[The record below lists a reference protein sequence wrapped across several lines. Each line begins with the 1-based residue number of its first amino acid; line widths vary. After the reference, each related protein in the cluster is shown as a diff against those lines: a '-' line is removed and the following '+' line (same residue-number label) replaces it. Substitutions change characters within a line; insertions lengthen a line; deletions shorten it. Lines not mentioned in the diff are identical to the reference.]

1 MVFLCA
7 LQGQQIRS
15 ISPGQQWPGFSFA
28 LYLLRVQGF
37 CFALLQYN
45 PIQAFTARFASS
57 MQLYRQRHKTAH
69 KALQVFF
76 LLFDPF
82 NRSRYQTDTSGYNAT
97 CSTLERITA
106 PCASSVYPNTT
117 ATPGRCTAQRRPP
130 IIIRYIM
137 VQRRAPVVDPCQTV
151 QHIAD
156 HASPAACN
164 LAPASNQGAPGLSGT
179 LHPAGQ
185 SSSRDAAGGAE
196 SLTATAASLFRAF
209 AR

>member
-1 MVFLCA
+1 MILFLYLVFLLVFLCA

-82 NRSRYQTDTSGYNAT
+82 NRSRYQTDTSGYNTACAT
-97 CSTLERITA
+97 PDAAQVSAAAYYNKVYRGGSGATYRRPCQPGGVSSYRLRIAGKCYTR
-106 PCASSVYPNTT
+106 SVY
-117 ATPGRCTAQRRPP
+117 
-130 IIIRYIM
+130 
-137 VQRRAPVVDPCQTV
+137 
-151 QHIAD
+151 
-156 HASPAACN
+156 
-164 LAPASNQGAPGLSGT
+164 
-179 LHPAGQ
+179 
-185 SSSRDAAGGAE
+185 
-196 SLTATAASLFRAF
+196 
-209 AR
+209 